1 VEGSLPVAVVN
12 QTFVKQYLG
21 GRDAVGKRIRFGRIP
36 SEATIAGV
44 LEDIRQDAVN
54 KPSKAELYLSM
65 AQLKPGD
72 ALYLPLTGHSM
83 QLAVRTETSPGA
95 IIPALSQAIREEN
108 PHLVLGNLTTMD
120 QSVEDSMGTQRLAA
134 GLIGTFGALA
144 LVITVVGLY
153 GLLSYSVTQRT
164 REIGVR
170 MALGADRGQV
180 VGMVLWQAVVLMFGG
195 IAIGLALTLW
205 TNRLLQSFLYGVSRH
220 DPWILA
226 LGPVVL
232 LFSGTI
238 AALLPARRAATVD
251 PIQALRME

>member
-1 VEGSLPVAVVN
+1 
-12 QTFVKQYLG
+12 
-21 GRDAVGKRIRFGRIP
+21 
-36 SEATIAGV
+36 
-44 LEDIRQDAVN
+44 
-54 KPSKAELYLSM
+54 
-65 AQLKPGD
+65 
-72 ALYLPLTGHSM
+72 
-83 QLAVRTETSPGA
+83 
-95 IIPALSQAIREEN
+95 
-108 PHLVLGNLTTMD
+108 
-120 QSVEDSMGTQRLAA
+120 
-134 GLIGTFGALA
+134 
-144 LVITVVGLY
+144 
-153 GLLSYSVTQRT
+153 
-164 REIGVR
+164 